1 MNDLVIILE
10 YILELIFIGFKSK
23 KFTFYFT
30 LLFSILIIYF
40 NNIKL
45 IYKNSAVNLLENDLI
60 KLIIIGLII
69 FTYKYNNIIS
79 ILLFLFLT
87 INIGSKKKSLQNYHE
102 IDKDYL
108 I

>member
-1 MNDLVIILE
+1 
-10 YILELIFIGFKSK
+10 
-23 KFTFYFT
+23 
-30 LLFSILIIYF
+30 FSILIIYF

-45 IYKNSAVNLLENDLI
+45 IYKNSAVVNLLENDLI

-79 ILLFLFLT
+79 LLLFLFLT